1 MNRRFIQT
9 SRPHLIKSLLWE
21 LSHESIC
28 FEAFRLS
35 TVKKLADGKLLVQQ
49 MPQAEEQNSRGGRG
63 PKGKV
68 GIWLTADFVLISL
81 NFPHMG
87 TRSLFLVSWNRGR
100 TQDMQS
106 SWIFHLK
113 FQLTIFLY
121 ILELSFKTRLYYKEY
136 MIEYLNKMKKNIQS
150 CFFNLM
156 VKHVCAFTAAISQE
170 ECNNKLSL

>member
-1 MNRRFIQT
+1 MVQTWWFNFYCTVLMNRRFIQT

-21 LSHESIC
+21 LSREGIC

-81 NFPHMG
+81 NFPHVG
-87 TRSLFLVSWNRGR
+87 TRSLFSGQLEQR
-100 TQDMQS
+100 TNPGYA
-106 SWIFHLK
+106 IF
-113 FQLTIFLY
+113 
-121 ILELSFKTRLYYKEY
+121 
-136 MIEYLNKMKKNIQS
+136 MNIQ
-150 CFFNLM
+150 FI
-156 VKHVCAFTAAISQE
+156 ISTNYLFVHFRAQLPD
-170 ECNNKLSL
+170 KIIL

>member
-1 MNRRFIQT
+1 MVQTWWFNFYCTVLMNRRFIQT

-21 LSHESIC
+21 LSRESIC

-81 NFPHMG
+81 NFLHVG
-87 TRSLFLVSWNRGR
+87 TISLFSG
-100 TQDMQS
+100 QQS
-106 SWIFHLK
+106 SWISNLQ

-121 ILELSFKTRLYYKEY
+121 NLELSFQTRLYYKEY
-136 MIEYLNKMKKNIQS
+136 IIKYLNSIYKKKRIYS
-150 CFFNLM
+150 HAFF
-156 VKHVCAFTAAISQE
+156 
-170 ECNNKLSL
+170 